1 MDGSSW
7 YDDIVVDND
16 YNRDNYKNFVDE
28 DGVSQ
33 LLIVVIMMLLCH
45 SFLFYYYYY
54 ISISL
59 FFFFLGCGVIHKEVM
74 MNSDR
79 GDRMG
84 WAFGLGLERLAM
96 ILFAIPDIRF

>member
-1 MDGSSW
+1 
-7 YDDIVVDND
+7 
-16 YNRDNYKNFVDE
+16 
-28 DGVSQ
+28 VSQ
-33 LLIVVIMMLLCH
+33 LFILL
-45 SFLFYYYYY
+45 LFFYFY
-54 ISISL
+54 L
-59 FFFFLGCGVIHKEVM
+59 FFFLGCGVIHKEVM